1 MSTEPTA
8 QAATSPSCTVSA
20 FLSHPEVAG
29 ALKELGRALE
39 INPNLYEARVTL
51 GRALVARGR
60 AAEAVEHLRRAA
72 ELAPGNP
79 EPHYQLS
86 LAYRR
91 LGRKEEAAAES
102 DIVRRIHE
110 SRRGGA
116 QAGAP
121 PER

>member
-1 MSTEPTA
+1 
-8 QAATSPSCTVSA
+8 
-20 FLSHPEVAG
+20 
-29 ALKELGRALE
+29 
-39 INPNLYEARVTL
+39 LYEARVTL

-72 ELAPGNP
+72 ALAPDNP

-102 DIVRRIHE
+102 VIVRRIHE
-110 SRRGGA
+110 SRRDA
-116 QAGAP
+116 NANANTNPDKPPAP
-121 PER
+121 PRAPWE